1 MVYNSN
7 KQKLEELKA
16 EYRGILERLDELE
29 RKKMIG
35 AFDKRIIIELS
46 SDVLKEIA
54 RKYENIQKGVG
65 GMMRGPMIETEAKRI
80 WNKGKRET
88 ALRMIQD
95 GELSIEKVAKYSGL
109 MIEEVE
115 ELAKLETV

>member
-1 MVYNSN
+1 M
-7 KQKLEELKA
+7 
-16 EYRGILERLDELE
+16 
-29 RKKMIG
+29 
-35 AFDKRIIIELS
+35 
-46 SDVLKEIA
+46 LKEIA

-80 WNKGKRET
+80 LDKGKRET

-109 MIEEVE
+109 TVEEVE
-115 ELAKLETV
+115 ELAKLQTV